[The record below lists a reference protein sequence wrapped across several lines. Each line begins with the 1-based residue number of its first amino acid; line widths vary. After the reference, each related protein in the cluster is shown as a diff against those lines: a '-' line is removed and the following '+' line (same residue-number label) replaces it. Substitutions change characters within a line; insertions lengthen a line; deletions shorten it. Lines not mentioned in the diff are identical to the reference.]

1 MSISN
6 SAIKASIWKF
16 LERVSFQ
23 IVQLVVQIILARLLL
38 PSDYGML
45 SLMMVFIS
53 FANVMVQGGFNS
65 ALIQGK
71 EIKSEDYSSMLLFSE
86 LIAVVICVIL
96 FIAAPAIENFYN
108 MDNFQLPFR
117 VLIFMLIPLAY
128 HSIQMAKLQ
137 REMNFK
143 AIFFATLI
151 SAVIS
156 GVIGIILAYMDYG
169 IWALVMQQLASYI
182 SVCIILKRL
191 TGYKFKFRECSFKR
205 SKKLIDYG
213 WKIMVSNL
221 IETAL
226 NEMRSLIIGKKFTSA
241 DLGLY
246 NRGIQFPQSIN
257 SCFNGVIQSVT
268 FPILSRRQEEKA
280 ELKRTTRMSLAISMY
295 VVAPCMIGLLIV
307 AEPLVILLLTETWI
321 ECVPFLQ
328 LGCIICLLQPVNTAN
343 IQSIAA
349 MGRSDIFLITSVF
362 KRIQTLLMLLIATF
376 IFKSVIAI
384 AIAAVISSAINN
396 IINIIPNIVLMN
408 YRIAEFISD
417 IAPPILMSIVMAVTV
432 WTAGLLINA
441 ILLKIIVEV
450 ILGII
455 VYLGVSLIV
464 KPEGYRY
471 LRNAL
476 FRK

>member
-1 MSISN
+1 MSVNN

-16 LERVSFQ
+16 FERVSFQ
-23 IVQLVVQIILARLLL
+23 IVQLIVQIILARLLL
-38 PSDYGML
+38 PSDYGIL

-71 EIKSEDYSSMLLFSE
+71 EIKNEDYSSMLFFSE
-86 LIAVVICVIL
+86 LIAVAICAIL
-96 FIAAPAIENFYN
+96 FIAAPSIEKFYN
-108 MDNFQLPFR
+108 IDNFQLPFR
-117 VLIFMLIPLAY
+117 VLIFMLVPLAY
-128 HSIQMAKLQ
+128 NSIQMAKLQ

-143 AIFFATLI
+143 VIFWATLI
-151 SAVIS
+151 STVIS
-156 GVIGIILAYMDYG
+156 GVMGITLAYMGYG

-182 SVCIILKRL
+182 SSCIILKIL
-191 TGYKFKFRECSFKR
+191 TGYKFNVRRCSFKG

-213 WKIMVSNL
+213 WKIMASNL

-268 FPILSRRQEEKA
+268 FSILSRRQEDKD
-280 ELKRTTRMSLAISMY
+280 ELKRTTRMSLSVSMY
-295 VVAPCMIGLLIV
+295 MVAPCMIGLFVI

-349 MGRSDIFLITSVF
+349 MGRSDIFLITSII
-362 KRIQTLLMLLIATF
+362 KRIQTLLMLLVATF
-376 IFKSVIAI
+376 IFQSVVAI
-384 AIAAVISSAINN
+384 AVAAVISSAINN
-396 IINIIPNIVLMN
+396 IINIIPNILLLDYKMT
-408 YRIAEFISD
+408 EFISD
-417 IAPPILMSIVMAVTV
+417 ITPPILMSVVMGIIV
-432 WTAGLLINA
+432 WTAGLLINETL
-441 ILLKIIVEV
+441 IKIVSEV

-455 VYLGVSLIV
+455 VYLIASLLV
-464 KPEGYRY
+464 KPQGYRY
-471 LRNAL
+471 LRNTL
-476 FRK
+476 FYK